1 MLKTGIFNT
10 GYIKIFSEKVKKMKK
25 LLALVLAMAMAV
37 SMVACG
43 GEAEQ
48 KTTVE
53 KILEQGYIT
62 MATSPDFAPSEFKN
76 PITGEVMG
84 TDIEFGKYVAQYIS
98 DKYGVPVELKI
109 EEMDFKS
116 CQAAVSTN
124 SVHFSLSGYAE
135 TPERAENY
143 NLVGPYA
150 TISSDED
157 TYHGALV
164 KKGLKLET
172 AEDFKGIK
180 IGAQQASLQYN
191 LAMAQL
197 PMDEMQEVEYITNLN
212 MGATMVATGKI
223 DALITASGA
232 GELLIGNNSDLE
244 MAAFHFEYSSEGNYG
259 LVNINETELAELVTE
274 ALLAADQ
281 ELNYDDIKNDM
292 TNKARAMGLE
302 VND

>member
-1 MLKTGIFNT
+1 
-10 GYIKIFSEKVKKMKK
+10 MKK
-25 LLALVLAMAMAV
+25 LLALVLAMAMAM

-43 GEAEQ
+43 GGE
-48 KTTVE
+48 E
-53 KILEQGYIT
+53 KSTIDQILEQGYIT
-62 MATSPDFAPSEFKN
+62 MATSPDFAPSEFKD
-76 PITGEVMG
+76 PVTGEVMG
-84 TDIEFGKYVAQYIS
+84 TDIEYGKYVAKYIS

-116 CQAAVSTN
+116 CQAAVATN

-135 TPERAENY
+135 TPERAANY
-143 NLVGPYA
+143 FLPGPYA

-172 AEDFKGIK
+172 ADDFKGIQ

-191 LAMAQL
+191 LAVEQL
-197 PMDEMQEVEYITNLN
+197 PIDEMPDIEFITNLN

-223 DALITASGA
+223 DALITDSGA
-232 GELLIGNNSDLE
+232 GELLLANNPDLE
-244 MAAFHFEYSSEGNYG
+244 MAAFKFEFESEGNCG
-259 LVNINETELAELVTE
+259 LVNLDEPELAALIEE
-274 ALLAADQ
+274 ALLAADK
-281 ELNYDDIKNDM
+281 DIDYSALRNQMRD
-292 TNKARAMGLE
+292 KAASLGLE

>member
-1 MLKTGIFNT
+1 
-10 GYIKIFSEKVKKMKK
+10 MKK
-25 LLALVLAMAMAV
+25 LLALVLAMAMAL

-43 GEAEQ
+43 GTDEEP
-48 KTTVE
+48 KSTID
-53 KILEQGYIT
+53 KILDQGYIT
-62 MATSPDFAPSEFKN
+62 MATSPDFAPSEFKD
-76 PITGEVMG
+76 PVSGEVMG
-84 TDIEFGKYVAQYIS
+84 TDIEYGKYVAKYIS

-172 AEDFKGIK
+172 ADDFKGIK

-191 LAMAQL
+191 LATEQL
-197 PMDEMQEVEYITNLN
+197 PISEMPEIEFITNLN

-223 DALITASGA
+223 DALITDSGA
-232 GELLIGNNSDLE
+232 GELLVNNNPDLE
-244 MAAFHFEYSSEGNYG
+244 MAAFKFEYESEGNVG
-259 LVNINETELAELVTE
+259 LVNLNETELAQLITE
-274 ALLAADQ
+274 ALLAADKDLDYSQ
-281 ELNYDDIKNDM
+281 LRTDM
-292 TNKARAMGLE
+292 TAKAKSLGLE
-302 VND
+302 TFE